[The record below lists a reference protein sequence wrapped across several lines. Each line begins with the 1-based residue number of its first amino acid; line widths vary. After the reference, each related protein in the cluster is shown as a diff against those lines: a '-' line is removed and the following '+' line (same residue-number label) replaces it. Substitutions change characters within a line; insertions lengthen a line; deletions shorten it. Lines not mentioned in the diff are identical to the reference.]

1 MIDISK
7 IEEVLL
13 RDGQWHKVE
22 KNSFGIGDYVIG
34 KQSQSG
40 NKINFETNRWDGD
53 VKSKAAFW
61 QEEGHLVIVP
71 MTSVRGYKTAP

>member
-1 MIDISK
+1 MIDIAK

-13 RDGQWHKVE
+13 HDGWHKVE

-34 KQSQSG
+34 KQSQAG

-53 VKSKAAFW
+53 IASKAGFW
-61 QEEGHLVIVP
+61 QEEGHLVIAP
-71 MTSVRGYKTAP
+71 MATIQGYKTAP

>member
-13 RDGQWHKVE
+13 QDGQWHKVE
-22 KNSFGIGDYVIG
+22 KNSLGIGDYIIG

-61 QEEGHLVIVP
+61 QENGHLMVIP
-71 MTSVRGYKTAP
+71 MTSISGYKTAP

>member
-1 MIDISK
+1 MIDIAK

-13 RDGQWHKVE
+13 QDGQWHKVE

-34 KQSQSG
+34 KQSQGG

-61 QEEGHLVIVP
+61 QEEGHVVIVP
-71 MTSVRGYKTAP
+71 MTSVHGYKSAP

>member
-13 RDGQWHKVE
+13 QDGQWHKIG

-34 KQSQSG
+34 KQSQGG
-40 NKINFETNRWDGD
+40 NKINFETNRGDGD

-61 QEEGHLVIVP
+61 QEDGRLVLAP
-71 MTSVRGYKTAP
+71 MTSIHGYKTAP

>member
-1 MIDISK
+1 MIDIAK

-13 RDGQWHKVE
+13 NDGQWHKVE

-34 KQSQSG
+34 KQSQAG

-53 VKSKAAFW
+53 IASKAGFW
-61 QEEGHLVIVP
+61 QENGYLMIAP
-71 MTSVRGYKTAP
+71 MATIQGYKTAP

>member
-1 MIDISK
+1 MIDVAK

-13 RDGQWHKVE
+13 NDGQWHKVE

-34 KQSQSG
+34 KQAQAG

-53 VKSKAAFW
+53 LASKAGFW
-61 QEEGHLVIVP
+61 QEDGSLMIAP
-71 MTSVRGYKTAP
+71 MAAIQGYKTAP